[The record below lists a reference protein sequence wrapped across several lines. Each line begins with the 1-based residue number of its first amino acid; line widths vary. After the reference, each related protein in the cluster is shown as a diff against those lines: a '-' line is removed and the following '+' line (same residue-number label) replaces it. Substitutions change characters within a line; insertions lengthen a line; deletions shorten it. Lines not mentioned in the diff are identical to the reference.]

1 MAIQHDSVWRANV
14 QSRSVSVN
22 KLPQSWRKL
31 GGRALIA
38 RILLDEGVAGCD
50 PMGPDNKLIWS
61 VGLLVGHKVS
71 SCDRI
76 SLGGKSPL
84 TNGIK
89 ESNAGGST
97 GLLLSH
103 LGIRAFILEGQ
114 PTSDEW
120 QVLRINDKGGVFESA
135 EDIVGLGVYDASE
148 KLMHR
153 YGK

>member
-1 MAIQHDSVWRANV
+1 MTIQHDSVWRANV
-14 QSRSVSVN
+14 QSRSVSAN
-22 KLPQSWRKL
+22 KIPQSWRKL

-38 RILLDEGVAGCD
+38 RILLDEDVAGCD

-89 ESNAGGST
+89 ESNARGST
-97 GLLLSH
+97 GLLL
-103 LGIRAFILEGQ
+103 
-114 PTSDEW
+114 
-120 QVLRINDKGGVFESA
+120 
-135 EDIVGLGVYDASE
+135 
-148 KLMHR
+148 
-153 YGK
+153 